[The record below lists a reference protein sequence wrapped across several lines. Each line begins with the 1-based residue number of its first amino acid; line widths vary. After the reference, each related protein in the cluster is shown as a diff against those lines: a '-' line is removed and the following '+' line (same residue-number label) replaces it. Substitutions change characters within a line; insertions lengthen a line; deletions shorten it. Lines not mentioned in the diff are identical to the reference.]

1 MDKLKPCPFCGG
13 AAELTNSNAYGSPIV
28 FVRCAK
34 CKARTPYMW
43 IDHPRMKAA
52 GLDEST
58 RYTEEQAEAKAIE
71 AWNRRAND
79 GEKAD

>member
-1 MDKLKPCPFCGG
+1 MEKLKPCPFCGG
-13 AAELTNSNAYGSPIV
+13 VSELTDSNIYGSPIV

-34 CKARTPYMW
+34 CKARTTYMW

-58 RYTEEQAEAKAIE
+58 RYTKEQAEAKAIE
-71 AWNRRAND
+71 AWNRRV
-79 GEKAD
+79 GRWRKG